1 MTDVQAL
8 QISYVPGCSQQAQYR
23 QYVAADAVAFTP
35 DAGSYYRHKVSVMLP
50 GAIVG
55 AVCLLA
61 ALAFLVWLLVLCCR
75 PRTSWQQPYTK
86 MWVSRKDEKGRKS
99 CRRRLI
105 TNFVLVLLTLGV
117 VGVATWGLTDSIKDT
132 HHQVDTAWGLV
143 QDASDTVQSI
153 VNIASN
159 TVSLLEKLSPS
170 LRAVAKAAS
179 GIANLV
185 PLLNN
190 IVSVEDEATNL
201 NNKASDVDILVTS
214 ANSSVTQIQ
223 TKGVGNIQ
231 KAQNRYEH
239 KMKVAWNPWR
249 PIVMAVLFGLLML
262 FAIVA
267 CCFAISRR
275 FPRTTATFTFL
286 LWLMTAIFFILGSG
300 GLNGV
305 FHIAKDACLY
315 IETFAV
321 DKATSGSSN
330 SSRASTALQYYF
342 GRTDISAGDVPYQI
356 YGLNTTQLS
365 DAVNTPIAQVFLG
378 YLDNPEGQAFITTT
392 TTLDATEKDLILAL
406 PMALNQLNSSIESL
420 TDAVQVSAITPL
432 YHQAKELICC
442 QASDVLHKLWLAW
455 TITGALAAALAILL
469 TAHVIN
475 SVGSVSR
482 GDRYVQ
488 QPTDSAA
495 PGKGSI
501 FREIRHQP
509 GQYQP
514 GQYSIGQLKKPGPDS
529 QPSAPPMSA

>member
-342 GRTDISAGDVPYQI
+342 GRTDISAGI
-356 YGLNTTQLS
+356 SGLS
-365 DAVNTPIAQVFLG
+365 
-378 YLDNPEGQAFITTT
+378 
-392 TTLDATEKDLILAL
+392 
-406 PMALNQLNSSIESL
+406 
-420 TDAVQVSAITPL
+420 
-432 YHQAKELICC
+432 
-442 QASDVLHKLWLAW
+442 
-455 TITGALAAALAILL
+455 
-469 TAHVIN
+469 
-475 SVGSVSR
+475 
-482 GDRYVQ
+482 
-488 QPTDSAA
+488 
-495 PGKGSI
+495 
-501 FREIRHQP
+501 
-509 GQYQP
+509 
-514 GQYSIGQLKKPGPDS
+514 
-529 QPSAPPMSA
+529 

>member
-1 MTDVQAL
+1 
-8 QISYVPGCSQQAQYR
+8 
-23 QYVAADAVAFTP
+23 
-35 DAGSYYRHKVSVMLP
+35 MLAT
-50 GAIVG
+50 AIH
-55 AVCLLA
+55 
-61 ALAFLVWLLVLCCR
+61 LVL
-75 PRTSWQQPYTK
+75 
-86 MWVSRKDEKGRKS
+86 
-99 CRRRLI
+99 
-105 TNFVLVLLTLGV
+105 
-117 VGVATWGLTDSIKDT
+117 
-132 HHQVDTAWGLV
+132 
-143 QDASDTVQSI
+143 
-153 VNIASN
+153 
-159 TVSLLEKLSPS
+159 
-170 LRAVAKAAS
+170 
-179 GIANLV
+179 AN
-185 PLLNN
+185 
-190 IVSVEDEATNL
+190 A
-201 NNKASDVDILVTS
+201 
-214 ANSSVTQIQ
+214 
-223 TKGVGNIQ
+223 
-231 KAQNRYEH
+231 
-239 KMKVAWNPWR
+239 
-249 PIVMAVLFGLLML
+249 
-262 FAIVA
+262 
-267 CCFAISRR
+267 
-275 FPRTTATFTFL
+275 
-286 LWLMTAIFFILGSG
+286 G